1 MWLIFLESSGAVA
14 SVVNAFFPSSLLIVY
29 QIAKVVWWLMLEL
42 VSKVWNGQKITV
54 TRILSIYCIVFK
66 IRNRKWIVLRNICSS
81 HTPSWYI
88 FHFSVVYTQL
98 SSTFHFSSLLNN
110 TILIPNRCWVTVDAP
125 LCFLCD

>member
-14 SVVNAFFPSSLLIVY
+14 SVVNAFFPLHCLLCTRLPR
-29 QIAKVVWWLMLEL
+29 LMLEL